1 MGICEV
7 MRVGVERNSRSWL
20 GLGVDAAGGRRSVGG
35 RALGMAVW
43 VELELQS
50 TFEESEGDEEVA
62 VVGFRLR
69 QKVQR
74 CCSPIVFGGS
84 RAHPLATSLRCSAD
98 VAALSG
104 GNLARLLAMNV
115 RYSCASVVVQADSC
129 FLSDHAWFLLSF
141 EYRSR
146 GALE

>member
-1 MGICEV
+1 MV
-7 MRVGVERNSRSWL
+7 LLVGL
-20 GLGVDAAGGRRSVGG
+20 
-35 RALGMAVW
+35 
-43 VELELQS
+43 ELES

-62 VVGFRLR
+62 VVEFRLC

-74 CCSPIVFGGS
+74 CCLPIVFGGS
-84 RAHPLATSLRCSAD
+84 YAHPLATSLRCSAG
-98 VAALSG
+98 VAVLSG

-115 RYSCASVVVQADSC
+115 RYSCAGVVVQADSC
-129 FLSDHAWFLLSF
+129 FLTDHAWFLLSF